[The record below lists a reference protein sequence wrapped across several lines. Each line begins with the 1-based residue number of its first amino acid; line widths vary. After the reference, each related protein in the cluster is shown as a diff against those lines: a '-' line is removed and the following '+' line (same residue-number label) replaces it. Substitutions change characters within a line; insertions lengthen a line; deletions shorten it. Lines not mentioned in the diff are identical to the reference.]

1 MGKSFYT
8 DFDPFLYMNR
18 YDVIIIGA
26 GITGLMTAYKLAHHD
41 LKIIVVEANPE
52 PGWGVSK
59 GHAAVVHVVQLPFSS
74 KKSKMA
80 REGNKMM
87 EDICRELGVRLER
100 TSTLIVATKIH
111 HLLALP
117 FMALYLR
124 LNLGRDFPVKLRGRR
139 YLRHEEPNLT
149 ERALG
154 AIEIYGYGVVD
165 SFDLIYALYEFS
177 AANGAEFLFGE
188 RVIDVEI
195 GNDEIKVKTDKDRLL
210 TSNFLV
216 NAGGLW
222 ADEIAGLTGDEITF
236 ELGKGV
242 ILVFDRRQTK
252 RLISP
257 AYLKP
262 DPKTKG
268 GAIMFTVEG
277 RGLWGPNLRTAKNK
291 EDVTVEEEDIKALT
305 DKFGPLLKEDLGIS
319 IKAYAGIRPI
329 PPENDFRITYSSR
342 SRRIVHI
349 LGTESPAYTASPA
362 IAEKVV
368 SMLAS
373 SGLRLVPKK
382 KVFPREPFPRIRD
395 NPEGGRGEIVC
406 LCSMVTEEEI
416 REAVRRGSKTLQG
429 VMFRTGAGMGIC
441 QGGRCMAEI
450 VRIIAEELGIDV
462 KEVTLRGGNTWIV
475 RK

>member
-1 MGKSFYT
+1 
-8 DFDPFLYMNR
+8 
-18 YDVIIIGA
+18 
-26 GITGLMTAYKLAHHD
+26 
-41 LKIIVVEANPE
+41 
-52 PGWGVSK
+52 
-59 GHAAVVHVVQLPFSS
+59 
-74 KKSKMA
+74 
-80 REGNKMM
+80 
-87 EDICRELGVRLER
+87 
-100 TSTLIVATKIH
+100 
-111 HLLALP
+111 
-117 FMALYLR
+117 
-124 LNLGRDFPVKLRGRR
+124 
-139 YLRHEEPNLT
+139 
-149 ERALG
+149 
-154 AIEIYGYGVVD
+154 
-165 SFDLIYALYEFS
+165 
-177 AANGAEFLFGE
+177 
-188 RVIDVEI
+188 VEI

-291 EDVTVEEEDIKALT
+291 GDVTVEEEDIKALT

-395 NPEGGRGEIVC
+395 NPEGGKGEIVC

-450 VRIIAEELGIDV
+450 VRIIAEELGTDV
-462 KEVTLRGGNTWIV
+462 EEVTLRGGNTWIV